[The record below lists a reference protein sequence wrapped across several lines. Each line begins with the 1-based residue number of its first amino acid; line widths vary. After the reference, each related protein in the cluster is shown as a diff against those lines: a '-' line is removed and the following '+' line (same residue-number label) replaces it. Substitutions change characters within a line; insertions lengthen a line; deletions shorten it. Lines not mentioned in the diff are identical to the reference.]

1 MSLSNKLFLSRPVIL
16 EMLND
21 RGYNTAKYDDFTFKE
36 IDIMLKT
43 IQPKNKDISSLD
55 IEINSENESKLLVK
69 YVLTSKIRVSNI
81 ITLTDSIIEEYLS
94 EGDTLIII
102 IKDKLTD
109 DSKLEAFFKQIYDKQ
124 NIFIQYFWINSL
136 TLNITNHE
144 RVPKHELISE
154 EEKQQ
159 MLKNSMVSN
168 ESKIPTIKMTEPV
181 SKYYGIKEG
190 QVFKITRNSE
200 TSGKYVTYRICKFN

>member
-21 RGYNTAKYDDFTFKE
+21 RGYNTEKYENFTYKE
-36 IDIMLKT
+36 LDTMLKT
-43 IQPKNKDISSLD
+43 LSTKNKDISSLD
-55 IEINSENESKLLVK
+55 IELNGTNDTKLLVK

-81 ITLTDSIIEEYLS
+81 IALTESIIEENLNK
-94 EGDTLIII
+94 GDTLIII

-109 DSKLEAFFKQIYDKQ
+109 DSKLETFFKHIYDKQ
-124 NIFIQYFWINSL
+124 KIFIQYFWINSL
-136 TLNITNHE
+136 TLNITKHE
-144 RVPKHELISE
+144 RVPRHELINE
-154 EEKQQ
+154 EEKQL
-159 MLKNSMVSN
+159 MLKNSMVSDD
-168 ESKIPTIKMTEPV
+168 SKIPTIKMTEPV

-200 TSGKYVTYRICKFN
+200 TSGQYITYRICRFN